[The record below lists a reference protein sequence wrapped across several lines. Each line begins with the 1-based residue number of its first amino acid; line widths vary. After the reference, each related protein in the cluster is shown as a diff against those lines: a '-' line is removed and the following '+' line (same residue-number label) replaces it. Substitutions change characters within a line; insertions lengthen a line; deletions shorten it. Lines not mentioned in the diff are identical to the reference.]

1 MDLNYRTDNVEG
13 EIEIEIAPI
22 SALECRRSFMPAP

>member
-13 EIEIEIAPI
+13 EIEIAPI